1 MATKYKLMAAMA
13 GGFEAVTARE
23 LMDMGYQTHNETG
36 RVAFEGTMADVYRTN
51 LWLRSADRILI
62 VLKEFKALT
71 FDDLFESVKA
81 FPWEDWLPMTAHF
94 PVTAK
99 AVKSKLHSEPD
110 IQSIA
115 KKAIVERL
123 STYYH
128 RRTRLPETVS
138 TYHIDVRITKD
149 EVRLTLDTT
158 GESLFKRGYRAESA
172 GAPLKENFAAALVL
186 LTRWHP
192 EDMPFLDP
200 TCGSGTIPIEA
211 ALLARNIA
219 PGIQRHFAFEEFQVF
234 DPQEFAAQKE
244 QAVAG
249 QKNDPLMI
257 FGQDIDQ
264 NMVELSRTN
273 AQKAGVLHD
282 IRFKQLAVKDFKTSV
297 PNGVIVANPPYGK
310 RLSDA
315 AGVHEL
321 YKQMGDVFRPLTT
334 WSKYFL
340 TSDLAFENL
349 YGAKATKRRKLYN
362 GAMRVDFF
370 QYWGKPDWKQPKA
383 LVTSLSDPVKE
394 D

>member
-1 MATKYKLMAAMA
+1 MAKKFKLMAAMA
-13 GGFEAVTARE
+13 GGFEAVTAKE
-23 LMDMGYQTHNETG
+23 LQEMGYTTHGETG
-36 RVAFEGTMADVYRTN
+36 RVAFEGTMQDVYRTN

-62 VLKEFKALT
+62 VLKEFKAYS
-71 FDDLFESVKA
+71 FDELFENVKA
-81 FPWEDWLPMTAHF
+81 FPWEEWLPMTAHF

-99 AVKSKLHSEPD
+99 AVRSKLHSEPD
-110 IQSIA
+110 VQSIA

-128 RRTRLPETVS
+128 RRTRLPES
-138 TYHIDVRITKD
+138 GATYHIDVRITKD
-149 EVRLTLDTT
+149 AVRLTLDTT

-186 LTRWHP
+186 LTNWHP

-219 PGIQRHFAFEEFQVF
+219 PGIQRHFDFEGFQGFDAAAFAEMKEHAQ
-234 DPQEFAAQKE
+234 AAQN
-244 QAVAG
+244 
-249 QKNDPLMI
+249 NDPVMI

-264 NMVELSRTN
+264 NMVELSRVN
-273 AQKAGVLHD
+273 ADKAGVLHD
-282 IRFKQLAVKDFKTSV
+282 VRFKQLAVRDFKTTV

-310 RLSDA
+310 RLSDTA
-315 AGVHEL
+315 SVRAL

-334 WSKYFL
+334 WSQYYL
-340 TSDLAFENL
+340 TSDLEFENFF
-349 YGAKATKRRKLYN
+349 GKRATKRRKLYN

-370 QYWGKPDWKQPKA
+370 QYWGRPNWQLPKH